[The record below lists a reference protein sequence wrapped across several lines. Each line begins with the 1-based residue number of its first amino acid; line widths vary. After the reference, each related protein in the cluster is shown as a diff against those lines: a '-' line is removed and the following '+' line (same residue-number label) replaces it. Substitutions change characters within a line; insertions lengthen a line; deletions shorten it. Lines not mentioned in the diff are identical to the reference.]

1 MTLHPFS
8 RIAICVPS
16 PQSTR
21 RLLPSSLVI
30 MAVSHLPGSGIIPL
44 VPNKHT
50 SNIIH
55 LFPSLNESV
64 DYCITI
70 PLLLSPPAEQQISS
84 PWHRN
89 SPRITGKN
97 GSVHLFSKNIPIASF
112 LQRRLLSIFRFP
124 ILKCGRIYCS
134 ISFSLP
140 SDPSPVFCSKA
151 SISRSTGSV

>member
-1 MTLHPFS
+1 MLDVCLLGTSGMMPLPGRWLTAMMT
-8 RIAICVPS
+8 
-16 PQSTR
+16 
-21 RLLPSSLVI
+21 RLEGSSL
-30 MAVSHLPGSGIIPL
+30 L

-97 GSVHLFSKNIPIASF
+97 GL
-112 LQRRLLSIFRFP
+112 
-124 ILKCGRIYCS
+124 C
-134 ISFSLP
+134 
-140 SDPSPVFCSKA
+140 
-151 SISRSTGSV
+151 